1 MIEALEAALVSAYK
15 RNYGQAQNVEVSFD
29 ANKGEMHVY
38 AVKTVVEEVTD
49 DQLQESLDD
58 ALEINKGYELGMRS
72 SLR

>member
-1 MIEALEAALVSAYK
+1 
-15 RNYGQAQNVEVSFD
+15 
-29 ANKGEMHVY
+29 MHVY